1 MEKRGRERCGLG
13 CSAESLQAATEEE
26 GRISS
31 HHQSA
36 ARTYSCAIRVY
47 SGGLSILLGLRKTA
61 EKATRR
67 PIRDPETLL
76 ENVPITRKASGGLNL
91 ANSAPGVRASH
102 PVSPSVDVSEC
113 DSAFQKLASFSA
125 YTLAADLLA
134 SIIRAVKRQGLK
146 D

>member
-1 MEKRGRERCGLG
+1 M
-13 CSAESLQAATEEE
+13 
-26 GRISS
+26 
-31 HHQSA
+31 
-36 ARTYSCAIRVY
+36 
-47 SGGLSILLGLRKTA
+47 GLRKTA

-76 ENVPITRKASGGLNL
+76 ESVPITRKASGGLNL